1 MMRGDS
7 TWNAVIRGLFAR
19 MPRIGLLLVVALVV
33 LAPGRA
39 HAQRVPPDI
48 EAAIHLKV
56 LSFDSALKAKVAT
69 AGMVIGV
76 VYNGDK
82 ESQAAATAMATALT
96 QLADKKKMTVH
107 GKAVKIVTIP
117 LGADLDQRL
126 ATVGAAYVSINLAAE
141 QLASIAKVA
150 EARKVP
156 TLSSARAYLSSG
168 VAIAVVA
175 KEGKPAIVVHAG
187 NAKRSGMI
195 LDSKLLRLAEVI
207 K

>member
-1 MMRGDS
+1 MTRGDS
-7 TWNAVIRGLFAR
+7 TWNAVMRGLFAR
-19 MPRIGLLLVVALVV
+19 LPRIGLLVVVALAV
-33 LAPGRA
+33 LTPGRA
-39 HAQRVPPDI
+39 HAQRVPADI

-56 LSFDSALKAKVAT
+56 LSFDSALKAKVAN
-69 AGMVIGV
+69 GMVIGV

-82 ESQAAATAMATALT
+82 ESAAVATAMATALT

-107 GKAVKIVTIP
+107 GKAVKVVTIP
-117 LGADLDQRL
+117 LGADLDQRI

-141 QLASIAKVA
+141 QLAAIAKVA

-156 TLSSARAYLSSG
+156 TLSSSRAYLSSG

-175 KEGKPAIVVHAG
+175 KDGKPAIVVHAG